1 MAERSETGRPQPWQV
16 IGEEQQGDFEMFSAR
31 AIRAR
36 SPDDGSEHTFH
47 IADAPDAVTVVAI
60 TPNDEL
66 VMVRQWRHPVQ
77 RVTLE
82 TPSGIIDEGET
93 PEEAAA
99 RELREETGY
108 AGDDPECI
116 GCVVLNPSWQTTRVY
131 ATVVRNAR
139 RAGER
144 ELDET
149 EDTRVCLLKVGEVRR
164 RVLEGEIDT
173 ASVVSALAMWDWRT
187 GAMGVGGGA

>member
-1 MAERSETGRPQPWQV
+1 MSEGGKAGRPDAWPV
-16 IGEEQQGDFEMFSAR
+16 VGREDKGGFEIFGVR

-47 IADAPDAVTVVAI
+47 YADSPDAVTVIAI
-60 TPNDEL
+60 TPNHEL

-82 TPSGIIDEGET
+82 TPSGIIDPGES
-93 PEEAAA
+93 PEEAAS

-108 AGDDPECI
+108 EGDPPERI
-116 GCVVLNPSWQTTRVY
+116 GCITLNASWQTTRVY

-139 RAGER
+139 RAAEQD
-144 ELDET
+144 LDEA
-149 EDTRVCLLKVGEVRR
+149 EDTRVCLLPVSEIRG
-164 RVLEGEIDT
+164 RVLEGDIDV
-173 ASVVSALAMWDWRT
+173 ASVVCALALWEWR
-187 GAMGVGGGA
+187 MDGGDADKNI